1 MDTLVIAICT
11 RARPATLR
19 RLLDCLAAQ
28 SWPPAVSV
36 LVVDND
42 HTHSAQSVVDAV
54 SGSFPVS
61 LDYLAKDAPGYSTV
75 RNAALDR
82 VEEGVAVCFIDDD
95 AMVPEGWVQTMRG
108 EQLRQPEAVIRSRY
122 LHVAELPST
131 HEALTTLV
139 QEVRMEELLPAGTS
153 GLLLP
158 ASVVQGFRFDSYFDL
173 SGAEDMDLLAR
184 LDARGVVHV
193 LAAAVVVEE
202 DRVRILTQAQQRELA
217 RWNGRLATIAMARR
231 GTSTLG
237 FRVQA
242 LLQSLSAS
250 AQAAVRLI
258 LRRPQA
264 ASAYRN
270 LAVSRW
276 AMVTAPIR
284 PPASLPARPVL

>member
-28 SWPPAVSV
+28 NWPPAVSV

-42 HTHSAQSVVDAV
+42 DSHSAQSVVDAL
-54 SGSFPVS
+54 SGSFPVR
-61 LDYLAKDAPGYSTV
+61 LDYVAQDTPGYATV

-82 VEEGVAVCFIDDD
+82 VEPGAGVCFIDDD
-95 AMVPEGWVQTMRG
+95 AMVPDGWVQTMRD
-108 EQLRQPEAVIRSRY
+108 EQVRHPDAVIRSRY

-131 HEALTTLV
+131 SDALTTLV

-158 ASVVQGFRFDSYFDL
+158 ASVVQDFRFDSYFDL

-184 LDARGVVHV
+184 LDARGFVQV
-193 LAAAVVVEE
+193 LADAVVVEE
-202 DRVRILTQAQQRELA
+202 DRVQILTQAQQRELA
-217 RWNGRLATIAMARR
+217 RWNGRLATIAMAR

-250 AQAAVRLI
+250 AQTAVRL
-258 LRRPQA
+258 LVRRPQA

-276 AMVTAPIR
+276 AMVSAPIR